1 LLTDQ
6 IFILERL
13 HFCYLIG
20 VWVEVKSFNTSEWIY
35 ASCWRLKSYKTCYC
49 CLVGQLNSAN
59 QNYFMLDRSCTF
71 DLVKVT
77 IWIANCLSLLF
88 ASININFLLAND
100 ILVNPFEIRSTIQ
113 IQRSD
118 LNNQILSFSWQT
130 KQMYR
135 VGLLTVSWWNS
146 NSLIKL
152 RT

>member
-1 LLTDQ
+1 
-6 IFILERL
+6 
-13 HFCYLIG
+13 
-20 VWVEVKSFNTSEWIY
+20 
-35 ASCWRLKSYKTCYC
+35 
-49 CLVGQLNSAN
+49 
-59 QNYFMLDRSCTF
+59 MLDRSCTF

-135 VGLLTVSWWNS
+135 VGLLTVS
-146 NSLIKL
+146 
-152 RT
+152 